1 MNLENQEK
9 KDIEHDFLLS
19 TNLHSNL
26 LFLFLFVL
34 YLLFL
39 SLVFVRNMEFY
50 WGSFACSLLN
60 NATIGRGF
68 GERLDVRN

>member
-26 LFLFLFVL
+26 LFLFVFVL

-39 SLVFVRNMEFY
+39 FLVFVRNMEFY

-60 NATIGRGF
+60 NVTIGRGF